1 MEKKLTEIFNII
13 NNGVVDYTQEVF
25 NNAELATFFK
35 AIHRLSKKTCKDI
48 CQQTGYHPVQIRAH
62 ETNKQTFS
70 LKFLQQICDVFDLSF
85 TFTLTSKTDE
95 KNVIK
100 CNGTNLISTLKA
112 LRLEQKKTCID
123 LYRSHSISY
132 LTLRQY
138 EASKVLIKLPMVA
151 KIADALDFKFGL
163 HIKAKVK

>member
-13 NNGVVDYTQEVF
+13 NNGVTDYTQEVF
-25 NNAELATFFK
+25 NNEELGKFFRTM
-35 AIHRLSKKTCKDI
+35 HNFSKKNRKDI

-100 CNGTNLISTLKA
+100 CDGTNLIATLKA
-112 LRLEQKKTCID
+112 LRLEQKKSCLD
-123 LYRSHSISY
+123 LYRSHRISY

-138 EASKVLIKLPMVA
+138 EASKVLIKLPTVA
-151 KIADALDFKFGL
+151 NIADALDFKFGL
-163 HIKAKVK
+163 RIQSKVK